1 MKSIKLSQY
10 SVKNKMML
18 TAILL
23 TVIALV
29 AAGCSSS
36 AKTAAENSSTAKSEP
51 IKVRLALDT
60 AAGGSLQFRQ
70 AEAQGI
76 FKKYGIDA
84 EISNFAY
91 GIDTINAMLVERSDT
106 GTAADYALL
115 NSLSKGDFKIVTTLS
130 RETENQAAATV
141 LIAKGDDINEPKD
154 LVGKKLGVAKGTV
167 YEYIWY
173 KYLENV
179 GIDPKDIKFVPYSTP
194 DEAIIGVQKGQIDA
208 VWAASIFIDKF
219 LKLEGTKKIS
229 DLSAAG
235 ANISSYFILQTKF
248 IDEHPEAVENILK
261 ALSEAITYV
270 ESHKEDTAELAF
282 KELKLPKEGVLKDL
296 EQLTYT
302 VGFTQEDFTH
312 LEEMKQFIKDKG
324 ILQQDFDL
332 ASKLDLG
339 PLQQAFPDSVTYQP

>member
-1 MKSIKLSQY
+1 MMKPFNRFKWKQ
-10 SVKNKMML
+10 
-18 TAILL
+18 TAAAILL
-23 TVIALV
+23 ASITLL
-29 AAGCSSS
+29 AAACGNNANS
-36 AKTAAENSSTAKSEP
+36 ASGDAADGKP
-51 IKVRLALDT
+51 VKVRFALDT
-60 AAGGSLQFRQ
+60 AAGGSLQFRV
-70 AEAQGI
+70 AEEQGL
-76 FKKYGIDA
+76 FDKYGIDA
-84 EISNFAY
+84 EIANFAY

-115 NSLSKGDFKIVTTLS
+115 NSLSKGDFKVVSTLT

-173 KYLENV
+173 KFLENE
-179 GIDPKDIKFVPYSTP
+179 GINPDDIKFVPYSTP
-194 DEAIIGVQKGQIDA
+194 DEALIGVQKGQIDA

-219 LKLEGTKKIS
+219 LALDGAKKIA
-229 DLSAAG
+229 DLSSAE
-235 ANISSYFILQTKF
+235 ANISSYFVLQTKF
-248 IDEHPEAVENILK
+248 IEEHPEAVENILK
-261 ALSEAITYV
+261 AVSEAIGYV
-270 ESHKEDTAELAF
+270 EGHKEETAELAF

-302 VGFTQEDFTH
+302 IGFTQEDFAH

-332 ASKLDLG
+332 KTKLSLE
-339 PLQQAFPDSVTYQP
+339 PLKQAFPDSVTYKP